1 MKNIE
6 DMMNQFSDM
15 INNSNHTNTTNTN
28 TDSNTKNNIDF
39 SKISPEMLNN
49 IANMFNNSSGNSNSA
64 SNIDI
69 NTLLK
74 MKNIMEKMNSKD
86 NPRSNLLLSLKPYL
100 KESRKNKV
108 DQYINLLNMGNLMDL
123 FGNTGGG
130 NKK

>member
-15 INNSNHTNTTNTN
+15 INSSNHTNNTN

-64 SNIDI
+64 SNMDI

-74 MKNIMEKMNSKD
+74 MKTIMEKMNSKD
-86 NPRSNLLLSLKPYL
+86 NPSSNLLLSLKPYL

>member
-15 INNSNHTNTTNTN
+15 INSSNHTNNTN

-64 SNIDI
+64 SNMDI

-74 MKNIMEKMNSKD
+74 MKTIMEKMNSKD